1 MKNCSARRKRAGD
14 AFGERTAGAEVDKET
29 AGVTLEAV
37 CVGVEGKEM
46 EGEVVGAWEK
56 REEVDK
62 RTAGADLEAVS
73 ACVEMKE
80 AGRRSSGAKN
90 R

>member
-1 MKNCSARRKRAGD
+1 M
-14 AFGERTAGAEVDKET
+14 EVDKGT
-29 AGVTLEAV
+29 AGVTLKAA

-46 EGEVVGAWEK
+46 EGEVVGTLEK

-62 RTAGADLEAVS
+62 GTAGADLEAVS
-73 ACVEMKE
+73 ACVEKRE

>member
-14 AFGERTAGAEVDKET
+14 AFGERTAGVEVDKGT
-29 AGVTLEAV
+29 AGVTLEAA

-46 EGEVVGAWEK
+46 EGEVVGTLEK

-62 RTAGADLEAVS
+62 GAGADLEAVS
-73 ACVEMKE
+73 ACVEKRE

>member
-1 MKNCSARRKRAGD
+1 
-14 AFGERTAGAEVDKET
+14 
-29 AGVTLEAV
+29 
-37 CVGVEGKEM
+37 M
-46 EGEVVGAWEK
+46 EGEVVGTLEK

-62 RTAGADLEAVS
+62 GTAGADLEAVS
-73 ACVEMKE
+73 ACVEKRE

>member
-1 MKNCSARRKRAGD
+1 M
-14 AFGERTAGAEVDKET
+14 EVDKGT
-29 AGVTLEAV
+29 AGVTLEAA

-46 EGEVVGAWEK
+46 EG
-56 REEVDK
+56 
-62 RTAGADLEAVS
+62 EAVS

>member
-14 AFGERTAGAEVDKET
+14 SFRERTAGVEVDKGT
-29 AGVTLEAV
+29 AGATLEAA

-46 EGEVVGAWEK
+46 EGEVVGTLEK

-62 RTAGADLEAVS
+62 GTAGADLEAVS
-73 ACVEMKE
+73 ACVEKRE